1 MQPLFRRGSSR
12 RPLERLAVGRL
23 AGGRLA
29 AATLLWIFV
38 GNAAA
43 DGLAD
48 VSNRDAVSGLRAALD
63 KGAAAAIAQLGTQ
76 DGFLGNAKVRIPL
89 PKPLAKAEKALRMM
103 GMGAQ
108 ADELV
113 AAMNHAAEQAVAEA
127 KPLMTS
133 AVKSMTV
140 TDAKNILGGGDDSV
154 TQFFKEKTAQ
164 PLAVKFLPIVTKATN
179 KVGLAKKYN
188 EYAGQAMQLGLIK
201 GDAANI
207 EQYVTR
213 KALDGLYLMIA
224 EQEHAIRQDPI
235 GTGSKILQKV
245 FGALR

>member
-1 MQPLFRRGSSR
+1 MRPPSR
-12 RPLERLAVGRL
+12 TTFPRAILLLTMLITLTASFITC
-23 AGGRLA
+23 
-29 AATLLWIFV
+29 AT
-38 GNAAA
+38 A

-48 VSNRDAVSGLRAALD
+48 LTNRDATSGLRAALD
-63 KGAAAAIAQLGTQ
+63 KGAAAAISQLGAQ
-76 DGFLGNAKVRIPL
+76 DGFLNNAKVRIPL

-103 GMGAQ
+103 GMGAP

-127 KPLMTS
+127 KPLMVS

-140 TDAKNILGGGDDSV
+140 TDAKNILAGGDDSV
-154 TQFFKEKTAQ
+154 TQFFKEKTAE
-164 PLAVKFLPIVTKATN
+164 PLTTKFLPIVTKAT
-179 KVGLAKKYN
+179 KHVGLAKKYN
-188 EYAGQAMQLGLIK
+188 EFAGQGAQLGLIK

-213 KALDGLYLMIA
+213 KALDGLYLIIA
-224 EQEHAIRQDPI
+224 EQERAIRKDPI
-235 GTGSKILQKV
+235 GTGSAILQKV